1 MKKLKDLN
9 KNHPYLFI
17 FFIVLIGNLIGTMV
31 YLFLKIPI
39 KESLYSN
46 SIIVFLIGCLLKKW
60 EKK

>member
-1 MKKLKDLN
+1 MKKLKELN

-17 FFIVLIGNLIGTMV
+17 FLIVLIGNLIGTMV
-31 YLFLKIPI
+31 YLSLKISI
-39 KESLYSN
+39 KGSLYSN